1 MLVGGASIFYNE
13 HLSMDEKNGISIVSF
28 QVPGTP
34 GRTLIEK
41 GLTIYRGKPTKVKAE
56 VRRFD
61 FSSHSGKS
69 TLLSDL
75 KGIGGSPK
83 FLTVHGEEE
92 SCLAL
97 AEELHQGFG
106 AEATAAMPGQEFTV

>member
-1 MLVGGASIFYNE
+1 
-13 HLSMDEKNGISIVSF
+13 MDEKNGISIVSF

-34 GRTLIEK
+34 GRTLIDK

-69 TLLSDL
+69 MLMSDL

-92 SCLAL
+92 SCIAL
-97 AEELHQGFG
+97 AQQLHTDLGV
-106 AEATAAMPGQEFTV
+106 EATAAIAGQEFAA

>member
-1 MLVGGASIFYNE
+1 M
-13 HLSMDEKNGISIVSF
+13 
-28 QVPGTP
+28 
-34 GRTLIEK
+34 
-41 GLTIYRGKPTKVKAE
+41 KAE

-69 TLLSDL
+69 SLLSDL
-75 KGIGGSPK
+75 KGVKGSPR

-97 AEELHQGFG
+97 AQELHQGFG